1 MAYGHVERNRAAVQP
16 ITWEPVGTG
25 IPQRLPGCGGE
36 HLLGRFAP
44 GEEDGGRRHQKTRTD
59 SHGCAEFGG
68 SRVAIA
74 PGETR
79 SSR

>member
-44 GEEDGGRRHQKTRTD
+44 GEETVDVVTRRPEPIVMAAPNL
-59 SHGCAEFGG
+59 GVAE
-68 SRVAIA
+68 S
-74 PGETR
+74 P
-79 SSR
+79 